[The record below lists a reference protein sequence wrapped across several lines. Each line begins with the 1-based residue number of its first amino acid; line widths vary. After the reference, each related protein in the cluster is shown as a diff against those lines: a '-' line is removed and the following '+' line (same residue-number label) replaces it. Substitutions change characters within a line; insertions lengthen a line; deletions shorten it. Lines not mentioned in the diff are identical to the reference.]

1 MDKGLKNSG
10 LPLVYGYRTTRCLP
24 VGKDCTMNR
33 ITQFLSALSP
43 APRTA
48 PAITARDLLERAMHT
63 RGQSAFEAA
72 QLRANARA
80 LLSVLR

>member
-1 MDKGLKNSG
+1 
-10 LPLVYGYRTTRCLP
+10 
-24 VGKDCTMNR
+24 MNR

>member
-1 MDKGLKNSG
+1 
-10 LPLVYGYRTTRCLP
+10 
-24 VGKDCTMNR
+24 MNR
-33 ITQFLSALSP
+33 ITQFLSGLSF
-43 APRTA
+43 APRTV
-48 PAITARDLLERAMHT
+48 PATTARDLLERAMRT

>member
-1 MDKGLKNSG
+1 
-10 LPLVYGYRTTRCLP
+10 
-24 VGKDCTMNR
+24 MNR
-33 ITQFLSALSP
+33 ITQFFSALST

-48 PAITARDLLERAMHT
+48 PAITARGLLERAMHT